1 MKKTDTVTITQIV
14 HRSKLYGQWNND
26 QYSNIKPDFTDDTLY
41 WGGVAMPYVIGGDS
55 IYTYNTNAHTLTTF
69 LWYQLA
75 ENGDTLTVR
84 GSTYDMVLYRL
95 K

>member
-1 MKKTDTVTITQIV
+1 
-14 HRSKLYGQWNND
+14 
-26 QYSNIKPDFTDDTLY
+26 
-41 WGGVAMPYVIGGDS
+41 MPYVIGGDS